1 MTALVRKSIVS
12 DNYQIDKMEPMYD
25 DEPVVN
31 EAALVSYFFYT
42 ILSFVTFRLFPFWGR
57 PEVIFKKLT

>member
-1 MTALVRKSIVS
+1 MILNMTALVRKSIVS

-31 EAALVSYFFYT
+31 EAALVS
-42 ILSFVTFRLFPFWGR
+42 
-57 PEVIFKKLT
+57 